1 MIRLT
6 NCPICESSELVKY
19 MDVKDHMITKEEFV
33 IEQCKSCGF
42 HFTNPR
48 PTITTIGNY
57 YKSENYVSHSSSRK
71 GIINNIYNVVRNY
84 TLRKKVQLLRN
95 YSKGNFLLDIGA
107 GTGHFLNHALY
118 SGFDVQGLEPD
129 SDAIRFAKD
138 VFHLDIDP
146 LSMLHDIPANSK
158 DIITMWHVLEH
169 VYDLQK
175 DFKQFVNI
183 LKKNG
188 LFIIAVP
195 NLQSFDA
202 NYYKSYW
209 AAYDVPRHLYH
220 FRQEDIEALAKQHG
234 LTLETVKPMKFD
246 SFYVSMLSEKYK
258 KGSLLKAFWIG
269 LKSNMKHKKGGY
281 SSQIYILRK

>member
-1 MIRLT
+1 MKRLT

-48 PTITTIGNY
+48 PTIATIGNY

-71 GIINNIYNVVRNY
+71 GIINNIYSIVRNY

-95 YSKGNFLLDIGA
+95 YSKGNSLLDIGA

-129 SDAIRFAKD
+129 SDAIRFAKE

-146 LSMLHDIPANSK
+146 LSLLHDIPANSK

-258 KGSLLKAFWIG
+258 KGSLLKAFCIG
-269 LKSNMKHKKGGY
+269 FRSNIKHRKGGY